1 MKVCIYGTVLN
12 NFPFIEESIKSVWR
26 PDAEIIVVDSYST
39 DGTWEKLL
47 EIRKD
52 YNLRLYRYQC
62 SRGLGRHIAL
72 LKCSENSLTAYFDLD
87 TIYNVNFHKAIDVAE
102 TYESVKVNGG
112 VVVRREEALAK
123 GGWRDINSAED
134 TEFAVRIH
142 PKVFVPVLT
151 GENALPHVQS
161 AFREKRYSKGLKY
174 IKRFL
179 DFHIDYVKG
188 AGLNLYDIFKY
199 RSKRLIILSP
209 LILPWTYRSY
219 RLLKK
224 INNLSLENILSLVR
238 LKDPKDLG
246 MNDEFL
252 FMNFDFET
260 IKMVN
265 DGENTVDSFLKKE
278 MNGRLYRIR
287 TSSRNFYLIYIRD
300 FHVLR
305 YYIFLLSLIEDVG
318 VVD

>member
-1 MKVCIYGTVLN
+1 M
-12 NFPFIEESIKSVWR
+12 
-26 PDAEIIVVDSYST
+26 
-39 DGTWEKLL
+39 
-47 EIRKD
+47 
-52 YNLRLYRYQC
+52 
-62 SRGLGRHIAL
+62 
-72 LKCSENSLTAYFDLD
+72 
-87 TIYNVNFHKAIDVAE
+87 
-102 TYESVKVNGG
+102 
-112 VVVRREEALAK
+112 
-123 GGWRDINSAED
+123 
-134 TEFAVRIH
+134 
-142 PKVFVPVLT
+142 
-151 GENALPHVQS
+151 
-161 AFREKRYSKGLKY
+161 
-174 IKRFL
+174 
-179 DFHIDYVKG
+179 
-188 AGLNLYDIFKY
+188 
-199 RSKRLIILSP
+199 
-209 LILPWTYRSY
+209 
-219 RLLKK
+219 KK